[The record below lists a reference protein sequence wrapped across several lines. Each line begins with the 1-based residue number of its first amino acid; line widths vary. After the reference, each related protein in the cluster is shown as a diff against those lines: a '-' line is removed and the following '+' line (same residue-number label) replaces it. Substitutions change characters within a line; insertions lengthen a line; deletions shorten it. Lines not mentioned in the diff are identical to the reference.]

1 MADLNQPAEAGEQA
15 GQPAPGQADGL
26 SALDRIGIEA
36 QGLENDAQAA
46 EDKITGNGEPEPAPV
61 IDPAHAW
68 GQLAMMAGGIL
79 GMALPELRAVYTE
92 DACLAWGGGMA
103 AMSDKYGW
111 DAGDTAAKWAP
122 ECMLLMTS
130 IPLIVPTIAAI
141 KQRRKASKAKPLN
154 SAPESAAGAVA
165 TPPAGAAGD
174 ATPFRVMGLE
184 PGGFSEPA

>member
-1 MADLNQPAEAGEQA
+1 MADLNQPEELT
-15 GQPAPGQADGL
+15 PAPGGEPEGL

-36 QGLENDAQAA
+36 QGMENDAQAA
-46 EDKITGNGEPEPAPV
+46 EDKIVNGEPEPEPV

-103 AMSDKYGW
+103 AVSDKYGW

-130 IPLIVPTIAAI
+130 LPLIVPTVQAI
-141 KQRRKASKAKPLN
+141 KQRQAASKAKALN
-154 SAPESAAGAVA
+154 DAPKSAERGVAAPNNAEYVDSN
-165 TPPAGAAGD
+165 PM
-174 ATPFRVMGLE
+174 RQE
-184 PGGFSEPA
+184 PGGFSVPT